1 MKSRGS
7 LRRCYFRIKETV
19 NIKKKYYLNAIQ
31 MWVFQNSKDK
41 GKNSYDPLEIPKR
54 KFLQYIKNPT
64 CV

>member
-1 MKSRGS
+1 
-7 LRRCYFRIKETV
+7 
-19 NIKKKYYLNAIQ
+19 

-41 GKNSYDPLEIPKR
+41 DKNSYDPLEIPKR